1 MEFSTATRIRVPESR
16 RSSVQASDSVKR
28 RALARLYERRSSV
41 DNLISA
47 LERYQHEQ
55 SRLNGSRVSP
65 GAAETLS

>member
-1 MEFSTATRIRVPESR
+1 MEFSTATKLRVPESR
-16 RSSVQASDSVKR
+16 RSNVQASDSVKR
-28 RALARLYERRSSV
+28 RALTRLYERRSAV

-65 GAAETLS
+65 GAAETL